1 MKHFIDY
8 DPQRPNIVFVGIDVV
23 LEGFRAHVKGRPYVY
38 SLFGIGSC
46 LLGKAEVGNF
56 DRFVPEEDVGR
67 FEVAMEETMFCDMQ
81 ETHEDLSD
89 EGESFFFRQ
98 FVSLFE
104 QVLQI
109 SLVAELSDDVA
120 IVSSTENVVALEH
133 VGVVEFLEGFDLT
146 LQHTLLWL
154 SLNCSDVD
162 NLDGYF
168 FLGLVVGA
176 PVNN

>member
-1 MKHFIDY
+1 
-8 DPQRPNIVFVGIDVV
+8 
-23 LEGFRAHVKGRPYVY
+23 
-38 SLFGIGSC
+38 
-46 LLGKAEVGNF
+46 
-56 DRFVPEEDVGR
+56 
-67 FEVAMEETMFCDMQ
+67 MFCNMQ

-109 SLVAELSDDVA
+109 SLVAELSNDVA
-120 IVSSTENVVALEH
+120 IVSSTEDVVALEH

-154 SLNCSDVD
+154 SLNSSDVD